1 MGWLIFAVLFV
12 VAAVLLP
19 RLVERSG
26 RPAMP
31 PAVVGGLRA
40 FLILLA
46 VLSIFATSFVYI
58 DSDKV
63 GHLKRIYGSSMPSNR
78 VIATNWQAGPQAETI
93 PPGFHARLFVRVI
106 YDIEQLDTVEVA
118 PDMLVVITARDGR
131 PLPEGQYLADEW
143 PEAEISKYLDAEY
156 FMGADRDDAEPRG
169 QRGPQLT
176 VLKPGTYRLNRYLFD
191 VGDPALATEIH
202 AGFVGVVKS
211 NVGQRYEGD
220 PLVPRSIIESYLEAS
235 QLEVE
240 HQRARLTKLLELAK
254 QQEKAG
260 AREAARLAPRASVTP
275 DAPVEAVPVVD
286 APPDVPAPAAIQA
299 ELDALRVIT
308 PEEAKKLALTNLSN
322 PLVPRGSI
330 GVWQEVLLPG
340 KFYLNPL
347 AFTITHMDTRVQTW
361 RYEGGYTRRFFN
373 LEVGPDGAISQA
385 IVEEPIAKPE
395 GAADEAIIHKVEGWD
410 VWLESRVLVQV
421 TPDNAPF
428 VVAYVGELREVE
440 DRIITPMYRSVS
452 RNILGTRDV
461 KVLDVL
467 YERQAME
474 EAVENAIK
482 PEGLKTG
489 LIIREVRFGDPYVP
503 PELLIPGKRM
513 QLARQMLETF
523 DQEKKAQESRVEV
536 ERKKAEADQQSVLI
550 AAQIKRQA
558 DEQLGIGSKN
568 RLENEAEGQRAQ
580 VAVLGADKTLEL
592 AMLREQLSILRELLP
607 VLAEHPELVK
617 VPTVL
622 VQGDKGGLAG
632 AAAILGNSTLGQAL
646 GNLGR

>member
-1 MGWLIFAVLFV
+1 MGWLVFALVFLLAAVFLPKLLERAGRGGMAPVAVTALRAVLITLAVLF
-12 VAAVLLP
+12 
-19 RLVERSG
+19 
-26 RPAMP
+26 
-31 PAVVGGLRA
+31 
-40 FLILLA
+40 
-46 VLSIFATSFVYI
+46 IFATSFVYI

-63 GHLKRIYGSSMPSNR
+63 GHLKRIYGSSMPPNR

-93 PPGFHARLFVRVI
+93 PPGFHLRLFVRVI
-106 YDIEQLDTVEVA
+106 YDIDQLDTVEVA
-118 PDMLVVITARDGR
+118 PDMLAVITAKDGR

-143 PEAEISKYLDAEY
+143 PEAEISRYLDAEY
-156 FMGADRDDAEPRG
+156 FMGADRDGAEPRG

-191 VGDPALATEIH
+191 VGDPVPATEVH

-211 NVGQRYEGD
+211 NVGQTYKGD
-220 PLVPRSIIESYLEAS
+220 PLVPKSIIESYLEAS
-235 QLEVE
+235 QLEID
-240 HQRARLTKLLELAK
+240 HQRARLTKLLEVARHL
-254 QQEKAG
+254 EKTSA
-260 AREAARLAPRASVTP
+260 AEAARPSPRAPAPP
-275 DAPVEAVPVVD
+275 DAPAGETPPVEAPT
-286 APPDVPAPAAIQA
+286 DVPTAAEIQA
-299 ELDALRVIT
+299 ELDALRVLNAD
-308 PEEAKKLALTNLSN
+308 EAKKLALTNLSN
-322 PLVPRGSI
+322 PLVPRGFI

-340 KFYLNPL
+340 KYYLNPL
-347 AFTITHMDTRVQTW
+347 ALTITHMDTRVQTW

-373 LEVGPDGAISQA
+373 LEIGPDGAITQA
-385 IVEEPIAKPE
+385 IVEEPIGKPE

-410 VWLESRVLVQV
+410 VWLDSRVLVQV

-452 RNILGTRDV
+452 RNILGSRDV

-550 AAQIKRQA
+550 SAQIKRQA

-622 VQGDKGGLAG
+622 VQGDRGGLAG

-646 GNLGR
+646 GNLGK

>member
-1 MGWLIFAVLFV
+1 MGWLIFALVFVLG
-12 VAAVLLP
+12 AVFLP
-19 RLVERSG
+19 RLLARPG
-26 RPAMP
+26 RTTLSPLALT
-31 PAVVGGLRA
+31 ALRA
-40 FLILLA
+40 VLILLA
-46 VLSIFATSFVYI
+46 VGFVFATSFVYI

-63 GHLKRIYGSSMPSNR
+63 GHLKRVYGSSMPPNR

-93 PPGFHARLFVRVI
+93 PPGFHVRLFVRVI
-106 YDIEQLDTVEVA
+106 YDIEQLDMVEVA
-118 PDMLVVITARDGR
+118 PDTLVVITAKDGR

-143 PEAEISKYLDAEY
+143 PEAEISRHLDAEY
-156 FMGADRDDAEPRG
+156 FMGADRDDPEPRG

-191 VGDPALATEIH
+191 VGQPVAATEVH

-211 NVGQRYEGD
+211 NVGQRYDGD
-220 PLVPRSIIESYLEAS
+220 PLVPKSIIESYLEAS

-240 HQRARLTKLLELAK
+240 HQRARLSKLPPNE
-254 QQEKAG
+254 
-260 AREAARLAPRASVTP
+260 VP
-275 DAPVEAVPVVD
+275 D
-286 APPDVPAPAAIQA
+286 PAAIKS

-308 PEEAKKLALTNLSN
+308 PDEAKKLALTNLSN
-322 PLVPRGSI
+322 PLVPRGYI

-340 KFYLNPL
+340 KYYLNPL

-373 LEVGPDGAISQA
+373 LEVGADGAISQA

-428 VVAYVGELREVE
+428 VVAYVGDLREVE

-474 EAVENAIK
+474 ESVENAIK

-523 DQEKKAQESRVEV
+523 EQEKKAQESRVEV
-536 ERKKAEADQQSVLI
+536 ERKKSEADQQSVLI
-550 AAQIKRQA
+550 SAQIKRQA
-558 DEQLGIGSKN
+558 DEQLGIGAKN

-592 AMLREQLSILRELLP
+592 AMLREQLAVLRELLP
-607 VLAEHPELVK
+607 VLGQRPELVK
-617 VPTVL
+617 VPNVL
-622 VQGDKGGLAG
+622 VQGDKVGLAG

-646 GNLGR
+646 GNVGR

>member
-1 MGWLIFAVLFV
+1 MGWLVFALVFV
-12 VAAVLLP
+12 VAAVFLP
-19 RLVERSG
+19 RLLERVG
-26 RPAMP
+26 R
-31 PAVVGGLRA
+31 GGMAPIAITALRA
-40 FLILLA
+40 VLITLA
-46 VLSIFATSFVYI
+46 VFSVFSTSFVYI

-93 PPGFHARLFVRVI
+93 PPGFHLRLFVRVI

-118 PDMLVVITARDGR
+118 PDMLVVITAKDGR

-143 PEAEISKYLDAEY
+143 PEAEISQYLDAEY
-156 FMGADRDDAEPRG
+156 FMGADRDGAEPRG
-169 QRGPQLT
+169 QRGPQLS

-191 VGDPALATEIH
+191 VGEPVPATEVH

-211 NVGQRYEGD
+211 NVGQAYKGD

-240 HQRARLTKLLELAK
+240 HQRARLAKLLELAK
-254 QQEKAG
+254 QMEKAG
-260 AREAARLAPRASVTP
+260 APEAARLAPRASATP
-275 DAPVEAVPVVD
+275 DAPVEAVPAID
-286 APPDVPAPAAIQA
+286 APPDVPASGAIQA
-299 ELDALRVIT
+299 ELDALRVLT
-308 PEEAKKLALTNLSN
+308 AEEAKKLALTNLSN
-322 PLVPRGSI
+322 PLVPRGFI

-340 KFYLNPL
+340 KYYLNPL
-347 AFTITHMDTRVQTW
+347 ALTITHMDTRVQTW

-373 LEVGPDGAISQA
+373 LEIGPDGSITQA

-410 VWLESRVLVQV
+410 VWLDSRVLVQV

-461 KVLDVL
+461 RVLDVL

-523 DQEKKAQESRVEV
+523 DQEKKAQESRIEV
-536 ERKKAEADQQSVLI
+536 ERKRAEADQQSVLI

-592 AMLREQLSILRELLP
+592 AMLREQLAILRELLP
-607 VLAEHPELVK
+607 TLAAHPELVK
-617 VPTVL
+617 VPNVL

>member
-19 RLVERSG
+19 RLVARAG

-31 PAVVGGLRA
+31 PAVVAALRA
-40 FLILLA
+40 LLILFA
-46 VLSIFATSFVYI
+46 VLFIFATSFAYI

-118 PDMLVVITARDGR
+118 PDMLVVVTAKDGR

-191 VGDPALATEIH
+191 VGEPVPATEVH

-211 NVGQRYEGD
+211 NVGQRYEGE
-220 PLVPRSIIESYLEAS
+220 PLVPASIIESYLEAS
-235 QLEVE
+235 RLEVE
-240 HQRARLTKLLELAK
+240 HQRIRLTRLLEIAKGGLA
-254 QQEKAG
+254 
-260 AREAARLAPRASVTP
+260 
-275 DAPVEAVPVVD
+275 
-286 APPDVPAPAAIQA
+286 APAASPSTEPPVEPAVVSAPAPEQLQG
-299 ELDALRVIT
+299 ELDALRLMNAD
-308 PEEAKKLALTNLSN
+308 EAKKLALTNLSN
-322 PLVPRGSI
+322 PLVPRGHI
-330 GVWQEVLLPG
+330 GVWKEVLLPG
-340 KFYLNPL
+340 KYYLNPL

-373 LEVGPDGAISQA
+373 LEIGPDGAITQA

-474 EAVENAIK
+474 EGVENAIK

-622 VQGDKGGLAG
+622 VQGDKAGLAG

>member
-1 MGWLIFAVLFV
+1 
-12 VAAVLLP
+12 
-19 RLVERSG
+19 
-26 RPAMP
+26 
-31 PAVVGGLRA
+31 VG
-40 FLILLA
+40 
-46 VLSIFATSFVYI
+46 
-58 DSDKV
+58 
-63 GHLKRIYGSSMPSNR
+63 
-78 VIATNWQAGPQAETI
+78 
-93 PPGFHARLFVRVI
+93 
-106 YDIEQLDTVEVA
+106 
-118 PDMLVVITARDGR
+118 
-131 PLPEGQYLADEW
+131 
-143 PEAEISKYLDAEY
+143 
-156 FMGADRDDAEPRG
+156 EPV
-169 QRGPQLT
+169 P
-176 VLKPGTYRLNRYLFD
+176 
-191 VGDPALATEIH
+191 ATEVH

-220 PLVPRSIIESYLEAS
+220 PLVPKSIIESYLEAS

-240 HQRARLTKLLELAK
+240 HQRTRLTRLLAVA
-254 QQEKAG
+254 KAG
-260 AREAARLAPRASVTP
+260 GGDVAQ
-275 DAPVEAVPVVD
+275 APVQPGEPVPTEVQ
-286 APPDVPAPAAIQA
+286 APEQLQA
-299 ELDALRVIT
+299 ELDALRLIT
-308 PEEAKKLALTNLSN
+308 AEEAKKLALTNLSN
-322 PLVPRGSI
+322 PLVPRGHI

-340 KFYLNPL
+340 KYYLNPL

-373 LEVGPDGAISQA
+373 LEIGPDGAITQA
-385 IVEEPIAKPE
+385 IVEEPIGKPE

-622 VQGDKGGLAG
+622 VQGDKAGLAG